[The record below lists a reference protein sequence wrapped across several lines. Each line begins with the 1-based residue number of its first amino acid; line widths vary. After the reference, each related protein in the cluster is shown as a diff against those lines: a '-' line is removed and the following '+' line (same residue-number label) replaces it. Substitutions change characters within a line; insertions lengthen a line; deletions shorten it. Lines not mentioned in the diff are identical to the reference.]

1 MLLTLQNLDLYVRLA
16 NAAGLRTATAVM
28 ATMKR
33 RKIIAL
39 S

>member
-1 MLLTLQNLDLYVRLA
+1 MKSRSLLQPKLA
-16 NAAGLRTATAVM
+16 NAAGLRTAMAVM

-33 RKIIAL
+33 RKTMAL

>member
-1 MLLTLQNLDLYVRLA
+1 MMSLGLAQPRLA
-16 NAAGLRTATAVM
+16 SAAGLRTATAVM

-33 RKIIAL
+33 RKIIAF